1 MQKLNIIKGGK
12 GGLVENSK
20 NKGILNIQLKIK
32 NLSLYFG
39 GNTAFEGINLEV
51 RKGELLSTIGPNGAG
66 KTSLL
71 NCINGIYRPQQG
83 EIFFEGKEITH
94 LKPHERGKMGMART
108 FQNIALC
115 RKLNVID
122 NILIGRTEYLKT
134 SFLNQGLY
142 WWKTQGE
149 EIGNREKVEEIIDF
163 LEIEHVRKKPVGSL
177 PYGIQ
182 KRVEL
187 GRALAIE
194 PKILFLDEPVS
205 GMNIEETED
214 LVRFIIDIRE
224 LYGTTMIMVEHDMGV
239 VMDISDRICVMS
251 SGKKIA
257 EGLPSEIK
265 QNPEVINAYL
275 GGE

>member
-1 MQKLNIIKGGK
+1 MQKLNITKEGK
-12 GGLVENSK
+12 GGLAENPK
-20 NKGILNIQLKIK
+20 NKGTLNIQLKIK
-32 NLSLYFG
+32 NLSLYFV
-39 GNTAFEGINLEV
+39 GNMAFEGINLEV
-51 RKGELLSTIGPNGAG
+51 RKGELLSIIGPNGAG

-134 SFLNQGLY
+134 NVLNQGVY

-149 EIGNREKVEEIIDF
+149 EIGNRERVEEIIDF

-187 GRALAIE
+187 GRALAME

-224 LYGTTMIMVEHDMGV
+224 LNGTTMVMVEHDMGV